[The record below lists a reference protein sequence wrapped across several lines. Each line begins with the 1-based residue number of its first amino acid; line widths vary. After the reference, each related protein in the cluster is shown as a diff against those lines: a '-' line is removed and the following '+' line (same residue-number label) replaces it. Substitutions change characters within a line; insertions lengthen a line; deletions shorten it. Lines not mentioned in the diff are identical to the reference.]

1 MNKMFL
7 MVPFTG
13 LGLYNG
19 FRGNR
24 WLRNRIKIF
33 KQFVIPSLLNQTD
46 RDFVLW
52 VAWRP
57 HERMNP
63 YVNELYDYLAKIENF
78 KFIFTYSGV
87 PMYDD
92 KYEDEEA
99 RVRVADAINGS
110 LRSLINL
117 APEADEILWMMQ
129 PSDDLYDKLTVASVK
144 LGFAAN
150 PQVNALSF
158 TKGFICNYFTKEI
171 KEYNPKTNPP
181 FAAIRFPRGVFFDPA
196 KHLAHISL
204 KKDSGQYK
212 TGTPLPSHEYLADCL
227 VTGFFDGRGF
237 MVGTHEDNIS
247 TVYDHPYAGSTQDKD
262 AILDRFGIADV
273 EPLKHSFSLRRKFFH
288 ALPYKVKRKLRYF
301 AERDWAFRPLFSLV
315 YNLLRS

>member
-1 MNKMFL
+1 MFL

-13 LGLYNG
+13 LGMYGG

-46 RDFVLW
+46 RDFIVW
-52 VAWRP
+52 IAWRP

-99 RVRVADAINGS
+99 RTRVADAINGS

-117 APEADEILWMMQ
+117 APEADEIIWMMQ
-129 PSDDLYDKLTVASVK
+129 PSDDLYDKLTVESVK
-144 LGFAAN
+144 LGFEAN
-150 PQVNALSF
+150 PQIDALSF
-158 TKGFICNYFTKEI
+158 TRGYICNYYTKEV

-196 KHLAHISL
+196 KHLRHISL
-204 KKDSGQYK
+204 KKDAGKYK
-212 TGTPLPSHEYLADCL
+212 EGTPLPSHEYLPDC
-227 VTGFFDGRGF
+227 VKTAYFDGRGF
-237 MVGTHEDNIS
+237 LVGTHGENIS
-247 TVYDHPYAGSTQDKD
+247 THFNHPYGGATIENDI
-262 AILDRFGIADV
+262 ILDRFGIADV
-273 EPLKHSFSLRRKFFH
+273 PKLTLPISYRKWLLRK
-288 ALPYKVKRKLRYF
+288 LPHKWQRKLRYWF
-301 AERDWAFRPLFSLV
+301 GELLFNKF
-315 YNLLRS
+315 YNWIRN